1 MLHGQA
7 PCHSFGRAGGRGL
20 ARHRQKRDRAVPES
34 CRPVGL
40 AEQQVQADLEVGLDL
55 KLELERSAEDL
66 AGGAGG
72 DGAFGACG
80 GGGDPEEE
88 GYGYTIDDYD
98 ADDESVMELRCIQ
111 VSTNQT

>member
-1 MLHGQA
+1 MCDQEREDREIQA
-7 PCHSFGRAGGRGL
+7 
-20 ARHRQKRDRAVPES
+20 
-34 CRPVGL
+34 
-40 AEQQVQADLEVGLDL
+40 AEEDEQRRVQQQVQADLEVGLDL